1 MSRIDR
7 NIERVLIKLEPEK
20 KVNFWIVL
28 YHLIACG
35 SMLWVFMEIMNEIN
49 NRIN

>member
-7 NIERVLIKLEPEK
+7 NIERILIKLEPEK
-20 KVNFWIVL
+20 KINYWIVL

-35 SMLWVFMEIMNEIN
+35 SIIWCSLEIMNEIA
-49 NRIN
+49 NRIH